1 MAKYKPDVNSSIE
14 ETVFDGHDNPSP
26 LLEIVEQQIAKQAKG
41 NVTVYIENIRDISA
55 LRNVLKVSHFNP
67 YIIYSFQ
74 NKIIRYG

>member
-1 MAKYKPDVNSSIE
+1 MLCSIE

-55 LRNVLKVSHFNP
+55 LRNVLKVSH
-67 YIIYSFQ
+67 Y
-74 NKIIRYG
+74 

>member
-1 MAKYKPDVNSSIE
+1 MAKYKPDANSSIE

-55 LRNVLKVSHFNP
+55 LRNVLKVSH
-67 YIIYSFQ
+67 Y
-74 NKIIRYG
+74 